1 MPMRKYIK
9 KIVAIALTV
18 AVIAGLCLYVVKSK
32 PYINEPPSQSATP
45 NPTDRY
51 LRTLEM
57 GQWSL
62 LQTTTYMSLDKTD
75 NGTAYAL
82 TEVMTSQLSVSPNLY
97 VYQALGASVSAQP
110 SDDPEVTQLVADI
123 AELDQSTH
131 PLSYIAYDDKSQTM
145 TYYDEYNGEWTYM
158 TSPLYVSDA
167 PYSYAR
173 LWELQ
178 TQPSLID
185 DYTLEARD
193 ANHTGTYQFTFNPET
208 AALVS
213 VHFVSDDGTTQIG
226 YQVLDVPPVLSV
238 PAEIVDNAVPFD
250 PEDLMIDEIAP
261 VISDQVYVPTL
272 D

>member
-1 MPMRKYIK
+1 MSMKKYLK
-9 KIVAIALTV
+9 KIIVIVSAV
-18 AVIAGLCLYVVKSK
+18 AVITGLCLYVIKFK
-32 PYINEPPSQSATP
+32 PRVVEQPSVTTTINQA
-45 NPTDRY
+45 DRY
-51 LRTLEM
+51 LQTLKT

-75 NGTAYAL
+75 SGTSFAL
-82 TEVMTSQLSVSPNLY
+82 TEVMTNQLSVSPNLY
-97 VYQALGASVSAQP
+97 VYQALSASVSAQP
-110 SDDPEVTQLVADI
+110 SDDPEVAQLAADI
-123 AELDQSTH
+123 AALDQPTH
-131 PLSYIAYDDKSQTM
+131 ALSYIVYDDKSETM
-145 TYYDEYNGEWTYM
+145 TYYDKYDNEWTYM

-178 TQPSLID
+178 TQPNLID

-226 YQVLDVPPVLSV
+226 YQVLDAPPVSSV
-238 PAEIVDNAVPFD
+238 PTEIVNNAVPFD
-250 PEDLMIDEIAP
+250 PEDLMIDEITP
-261 VISDQVYVPTL
+261 VVGDQVYVPTL